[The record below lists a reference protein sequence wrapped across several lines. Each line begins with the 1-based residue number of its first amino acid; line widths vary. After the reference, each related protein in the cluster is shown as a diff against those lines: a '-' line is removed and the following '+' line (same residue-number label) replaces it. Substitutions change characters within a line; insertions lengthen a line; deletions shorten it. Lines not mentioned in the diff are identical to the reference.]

1 MTTTA
6 TSIVYT
12 GADVPQGPAYVYIK
26 AAVPSA
32 GAAVV
37 LHTDL
42 SLDLTSNP
50 SNIFMGKLD
59 SGAEWSYVPSFFEG
73 KSNESPNSFRQLL
86 QQEEVKIDGSW
97 METQNAVK
105 LANMIAGAT
114 SVPLTGPPASTLI
127 QIGGLG
133 GVPPTFSAVLVWKL
147 PESPTKAMSVQLY
160 KTLNMVGVKQAIDA
174 QKIGG
179 SPFSFKALSVDSR
192 AAGDRLAGI
201 NIYT

>member
-6 TSIVYT
+6 TSKPYT
-12 GADVPQGPAYVYIK
+12 GADVPQGPAEVYIK

-37 LHTDL
+37 LHSDL
-42 SLDLTSNP
+42 SLDGTTNP
-50 SNIFMGKLD
+50 SAIFMGKLD
-59 SGAEWSYVPSFFEG
+59 NGAEWSYTPTFFEG

-86 QQEEVKIDGSW
+86 QQEEFMINGSW
-97 METQNAVK
+97 METQNAIK
-105 LANMIAGAT
+105 LANMIVGAT
-114 SVPLTGPPASTLI
+114 SVAITGPPATTLL

-133 GVPPTFSAVLVWKL
+133 GVPPTYSIVLVFKQI
-147 PESPTKAMSVQLY
+147 EAQTKAISVQIY
-160 KTLNMVGVKQAIDA
+160 KALNMIGVKQAIDA

-179 SPFSFKALSVDSR
+179 SPFQFKALSVDSR
-192 AAGDRLAGI
+192 AAGDKLAGI